1 MGMKGQ
7 GTPAGRRVAAA
18 MGLTAWLC
26 LSLAPPRALAAEAD
40 GALTLK
46 VMAINPSTEQGQRA
60 ELKAYLPK
68 EIKPEDVLEKGDLE
82 LRYDNQQGAYFVYGE
97 YDLRPGETLEREIE
111 IQDVWQIPPDELE
124 SLRTE
129 VVKTATLL
137 AHTDFEE
144 RAAFLQTVIEA
155 KLNKIVERQAA
166 PAPSPDKHISN
177 YRDNLA
183 LLESVKA
190 DLLIARSLLTQ
201 AKPKTSVAVAWQ
213 LFVGI
218 VIFLGFLGLS
228 LYIVWHKQLKI
239 ITAPTFGAE
248 PPAAEPEARGGEE
261 RKAKEEKPIG
271 PDDIEEIIKNS

>member
-1 MGMKGQ
+1 MGRKGT

-26 LSLAPPRALAAEAD
+26 LSLAPPRVLAAEAD

-46 VMAINPSTEQGQRA
+46 VMAINPSKEQAQRA

-82 LRYDNQQGAYFVYGE
+82 LRYDNQQSAYFVYGE

-111 IQDVWQIPPDELE
+111 IKDVWQIPSDELE

-137 AHTDFEE
+137 AHTDFQE
-144 RAAFLQTVIEA
+144 RAEFLQTVIEA
-155 KLNKIVERQAA
+155 KLNKILERQAA

-201 AKPKTSVAVAWQ
+201 AKPKTSVAIAWK

-218 VIFLGFLGLS
+218 VIFLGFLSLS
-228 LYIVWHKQLKI
+228 LYIVWHKQLKV
-239 ITAPTFGAE
+239 ITAPTFGLEAPAE
-248 PPAAEPEARGGEE
+248 PDVRGGEE
-261 RKAKEEKPIG
+261 RKAKEDKPIG